1 MRRPLRRGI
10 VGKDLRLAVVRS
22 AASPIRS
29 GIPLLRGTSSEGD
42 SALYRRPKAQRR
54 GSPREPQVPPPQ
66 ATAAAGGPRVKGE
79 VVAFGSAKYYILK
92 RPKER
97 IVPAIMGK
105 SSVRRRKRK

>member
-1 MRRPLRRGI
+1 
-10 VGKDLRLAVVRS
+10 
-22 AASPIRS
+22 
-29 GIPLLRGTSSEGD
+29 
-42 SALYRRPKAQRR
+42 
-54 GSPREPQVPPPQ
+54 
-66 ATAAAGGPRVKGE
+66 VKGE